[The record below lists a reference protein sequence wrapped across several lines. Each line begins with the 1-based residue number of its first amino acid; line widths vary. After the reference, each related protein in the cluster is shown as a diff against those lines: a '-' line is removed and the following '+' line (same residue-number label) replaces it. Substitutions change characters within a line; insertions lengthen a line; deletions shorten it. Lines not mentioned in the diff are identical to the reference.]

1 MLSSLFTFGNI
12 RTATDGQ
19 PVSPVSEVET
29 ARPSA
34 SLPHP
39 PCAMHYSR
47 ASEASGCQV
56 VQFTKWH
63 TVKTIT
69 ISILRASV
77 ASGKPNPYG
86 GLTIRRKFRID
97 FRNLCHFF
105 REVKQNKGITLRTTK
120 VSHYRVFTLF
130 WFIMV
135 STPYQFSF
143 TVVAIHFFI
152 QGEVMDILPS
162 SCSMT

>member
-1 MLSSLFTFGNI
+1 MS
-12 RTATDGQ
+12 GQ
-19 PVSPVSEVET
+19 SHQSHRL
-29 ARPSA
+29 RPLAA
-34 SLPHP
+34 SLLAWWHSTI
-39 PCAMHYSR
+39 HYNR

-56 VQFTKWH
+56 VQFKKCPPLSSARH
-63 TVKTIT
+63 RKKKSERSERDGFPHPI
-69 ISILRASV
+69 
-77 ASGKPNPYG
+77 G
-86 GLTIRRKFRID
+86 GLTTPPENRIGQTK
-97 FRNLCHFF
+97 LCHFF

>member
-1 MLSSLFTFGNI
+1 MCFTFGNI

-19 PVSPVSEVET
+19 PVSLVSEVET
-29 ARPSA
+29 ARSFAARYP
-34 SLPHP
+34 PP

-56 VQFTKWH
+56 GQFTKCPPLRTCR
-63 TVKTIT
+63 TVKK
-69 ISILRASV
+69 SEAKP
-77 ASGKPNPYG
+77 SGKPYPLG

-120 VSHYRVFTLF
+120 VSHYRVFTIF